1 MAAWITAATTA
12 RQPGL
17 VVDAASEDRDGVAVS
32 MAEPNPALLSLSE
45 EVSRMRD
52 RLDSASIPQETARNP
67 FSFSPPLGATGVI
80 PGQEPERL
88 PKVQSVKRF
97 STRSSEPKLVG
108 IAVDGDTV
116 TAILTLQTGEVIL
129 VGVGDTLP
137 GGYHVERADPR
148 GVTLNDVD
156 GGSHRLPLR

>member
-17 VVDAASEDRDGVAVS
+17 VVDAAIENRGGVAVS
-32 MAEPNPALLSLSE
+32 MAEPNPALLGLSE

-52 RLDSASIPQETARNP
+52 RLESALIPEETARNP
-67 FSFSPPLGATGVI
+67 FLFAPPLGATGVI
-80 PGQEPERL
+80 PGPEPERF
-88 PKVQSVKRF
+88 PKVQSVERL
-97 STRSSEPKLVG
+97 STRASEPKLVG
-108 IAVDGDTV
+108 VAVDGDTV

-129 VGVGDTLP
+129 VGVGDTVP